1 MLERQYKSITEAGK
15 LRGVC
20 VLLRV
25 PLNVPLE
32 DGVVTNTFR
41 LESAVETISYLR
53 KEGARIILL
62 GHIGREPEAT
72 LAPVAEA
79 LSTYVPLTFIDGL
92 LGDDVVD
99 AIAALTDGD
108 VLMLENVRSDAREEA
123 NDAEFGKALAALA
136 DIYVNDAFADS
147 HRAHASIVGVPKY
160 IPSYGGLAFI
170 REHEALEKALVPSS
184 PSLFILGGAKFETKV
199 PLVEKFLDLYDLI
212 FIGGALANDALRAK
226 GFSVGTSKISD
237 TDFSSLSFLQS
248 PKLILPIDLVVK
260 SERGTREVELGDVAG
275 DEAILD
281 VGPKTSAMLREH
293 IMSAKSVLWN
303 GTLGYYEG
311 GFDVATK
318 KCAKDIA
325 ESGAHSIL
333 GGGDTIA
340 SIEPLG
346 MDDAFSFLSTAG
358 GAMLTF
364 LEEGT
369 LPGIDALSK

>member
-1 MLERQYKSITEAGK
+1 MSEIQYKGVKEAGQ
-15 LRGVC
+15 LRGKH
-20 VLLRV
+20 VLVRA
-25 PLNVPLE
+25 PLNVPL
-32 DGVVTNTFR
+32 DGGVVTNTFR
-41 LESAVETISYLR
+41 LESAMETISYLR
-53 KEGARIILL
+53 TEGARIILL
-62 GHIGREPEAT
+62 GHIGREPEAS

-79 LSTYVPLTFIDGL
+79 LSKLIPLTFVDAL
-92 LGDDVVD
+92 LGEDVV
-99 AIAALTDGD
+99 AAARALADGEL
-108 VLMLENVRSDAREEA
+108 LMLENVRSDEREEK
-123 NDAEFGKALAALA
+123 NDDQFAKELAQLA
-136 DIYVNDAFADS
+136 DLYVNDAFADS
-147 HRAHASIVGVPKY
+147 HRAHASIVGIPKW
-160 IPSYGGLAFI
+160 IPAYGGLAFM
-170 REHEALEKALVPSS
+170 REHEALMKALVPES

-199 PLVEKFLDLYDLI
+199 PLVEKFLDLYDSI

-226 GFSVGTSKISD
+226 GYAVGTSKVSD
-237 TDFSSLSFLQS
+237 TDFSTLSFLQS

-260 SERGTREVELGDVAG
+260 SERGVREVAPTDVAA

-281 VGPKTSAMLREH
+281 VGPKTSLMLREH
-293 IMSAKSVLWN
+293 IMTAKSVLWN

-325 ESGAHSIL
+325 ESDAHSIL